1 MLCSNYIFL
10 LDSVLVGYL
19 FSEICPL
26 LGCPVFWHLVVH
38 SILLQFFLFSFFC
51 ISVVLNVISLQF
63 LILLIRVL
71 SLFLLVSWPE
81 VCWVCLPFQKN
92 EILVLLIFQSL
103 FYSFPLWSLLFSSFC
118 WLEIVVVVVL
128 FLVLSDGKG

>member
-38 SILLQFFLFSFFC
+38 SILLQFFLFSFFLYFC
-51 ISVVLNVISLQF
+51 GIECYFSPISYFAYSGPL
-63 LILLIRVL
+63 
-71 SLFLLVSWPE
+71 
-81 VCWVCLPFQKN
+81 
-92 EILVLLIFQSL
+92 
-103 FYSFPLWSLLFSSFC
+103 SFPLGELARGLLGLFTISKKWDFGFIDFSISLLFISSLILIIFF
-118 WLEIVVVVVL
+118 
-128 FLVLSDGKG
+128 FLLTWDCCCCCSFSSSVRW